1 MAAVDASQLSPAEFE
16 QFRKFIFQIS
26 GIHVQENKV
35 MLLSNRIRR
44 RVKAT
49 GVADFQAYL
58 ALLRSP
64 AGHDELDGF
73 LNAVTTNETSF
84 FRTEKHFEWLRTT
97 FVDELRERVRLG
109 THAPSVR
116 IWSAACSSG
125 EEPYS
130 MAMCLAENRL
140 KLADWK
146 IEIHGTDI
154 SEDSLSKARAGV
166 YGTSVAEEVPE
177 KLQTRYFNHKPGD
190 DAWEVKPA
198 LKAWVSV
205 SRHNLMEP
213 NPRREYDCI
222 FIRNVLIYFSRESK
236 QVVIDHLVR
245 SLAAGGYL
253 VVGPSEGIFDML
265 GMLEKRSTFLYQKP
279 DSRGCP

>member
-1 MAAVDASQLSPAEFE
+1 MGASQLSPEEFE
-16 QFRKFIFQIS
+16 QFRKMIFQIS
-26 GIHVQENKV
+26 GIRVQENKV

-58 ALLRSP
+58 DLLRSA
-64 AGHDELDGF
+64 AGREEVEGF

-84 FRTEKHFEWLRTT
+84 FRTEKHFDWLQNE
-97 FVDELRERVRLG
+97 FVDKLREKARQG
-109 THAPSVR
+109 SHPQTIR

-130 MAMCLAENRL
+130 IAMCLAENRL

-154 SEDSLSKARAGV
+154 SEDALSKARAGI
-166 YGTSVAEEVPE
+166 YGPHVAEEVPE
-177 KLQTRYFNHKPGD
+177 KLQSRYFTHKPGTKQ
-190 DAWEVKPA
+190 WEVKPA
-198 LKAWVSV
+198 LKDWVKV
-205 SRHNLMEP
+205 SHHNLMQP
-213 NPRREYDCI
+213 NRERDYDCI

-236 QVVIDHLVR
+236 EVVIEHLVS
-245 SLAAGGYL
+245 SLAEGGYL

-265 GMLEKRSTFLYQKP
+265 GMLEKRSTFLYEKP
-279 DSRGCP
+279 AAKGRR